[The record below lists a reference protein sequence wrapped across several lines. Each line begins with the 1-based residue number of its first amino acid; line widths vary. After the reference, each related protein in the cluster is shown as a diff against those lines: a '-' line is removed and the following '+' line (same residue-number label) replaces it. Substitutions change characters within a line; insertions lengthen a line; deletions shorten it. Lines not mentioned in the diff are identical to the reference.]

1 MGATI
6 LDNQGRLLLPPA
18 IARELALRPLEL
30 ASHSERHLLLVVPEE
45 AGSVILAGRLGEIPV
60 VDLLSFCNMFR
71 KTGVLRFELTGGSKS
86 LFFQRGEI
94 VNACSTFAEE
104 EIGEILFGM
113 GRISRE
119 VLQKNRPSAGTNL
132 SQLIDKGVLEAKDL
146 WLASRQQAET
156 IVYHLFS
163 FHQGSFSFLHRELA
177 AEEVLSLSM
186 STQNLIMEGLRRVDE
201 RALFMRRLRSL
212 GAFPAVTGKKAAGID
227 QAQQDLLKIV
237 AEGRFPVREA
247 VRRSGLGEFE
257 GLRQLYYLVEKGFVA
272 IEEAQT
278 AAVEGI
284 TGEIITIFNA
294 ALATLYRQI
303 SRKSPDFRQEIQIFL
318 RDLPQPY
325 SYIFRDVPLQ
335 EDGTVDGGRIL
346 ANLAGLEEGD
356 KRKLLSEGLSEL
368 IYMECHAVRREL
380 GATEAT
386 ELTQRVQDVS
396 LRVKELIGRKE

>member
-6 LDNQGRLLLPPA
+6 LDNQGRLLLPPP
-18 IARELALRPLEL
+18 IARELASRPLEV

-45 AGSVILAGRLGEIPV
+45 TGSVILAGRLGEIPV

-94 VNACSTFAEE
+94 VNANSTFTEE
-104 EIGEILFGM
+104 DIGEILFGM
-113 GRISRE
+113 GRIPRE
-119 VLQKNRPSAGTNL
+119 VLQKNRSSAGTNL
-132 SQLIDKGVLEAKDL
+132 SQLIEKGVLEAKDL
-146 WLASRQQAET
+146 WLASRQQAEM

-163 FHQGSFSFLHRELA
+163 FHEGCFSFLHRELA
-177 AEEVLSLSM
+177 ADEILSLSM

-212 GAFPAVTGKKAAGID
+212 DAFPAVTGKKAAGLD
-227 QAQQDLLKIV
+227 QAQQEVLKIV

-257 GLRQLYYLVEKGFVA
+257 GLRQLYYLVEKGFIA

-303 SRKSPDFRQEIQIFL
+303 SRKSPNFRQEIQIFL

-335 EDGTVDGGRIL
+335 EDGTMDGGRIL
-346 ANLAGLEEGD
+346 ANLAGLVEGE
-356 KRKLLSEGLSEL
+356 KRKLLGEGLSEL

-380 GATEAT
+380 GAMEAT
-386 ELTQRVQDVS
+386 EMIQRVQEVS
-396 LRVKELIGRKE
+396 RRVKELIGRKE